1 MIACVC
7 GSTSCVRLLLQDHRV
22 KVNESDHDG
31 ATTLCWA
38 AKNGHLD
45 VIKWWIASGREM
57 DLGKPGKD
65 KTDAI
70 GVAKAD
76 GKTEVKTLLKAFKSS
91 ATKTRAAVRKELGI
105 TGSDPLAFFFFY
117 LLNFNFPFSPAIRFP
132 CVHPTKAHQGRVPH
146 LP

>member
-1 MIACVC
+1 
-7 GSTSCVRLLLQDHRV
+7 
-22 KVNESDHDG
+22 
-31 ATTLCWA
+31 
-38 AKNGHLD
+38 
-45 VIKWWIASGREM
+45 M

-70 GVAKAD
+70 GAAKAD

-105 TGSDPLAFFFFY
+105 TGSDPLFSSFP
-117 LLNFNFPFSPAIRFP
+117 LNFNFPFSPAIRFP